1 MAIFSQSGLH
11 LKSSRRAGSYLQRCG
26 LFSGH
31 VRSHLQ
37 RGQSVAI
44 RSKLQLK
51 SSRRV
56 LTRRSSFSGHVRSS
70 HGRLLVRSSAEIS
83 DSNSSSCGS
92 SEITPPT
99 SDPISKL
106 SVLTALALL
115 LPAIVTAQAS
125 AKPAGKTRKKARAV
139 PTMQLEERK
148 EWVKGLPRIEETIP
162 YTEVLELR
170 EADKVKHIIKHPNSR
185 LKERPERVFVV
196 LGDDRVVRCVLPPPD
211 RDEQFWTSWENLELN
226 SLLIDAFSPAIP
238 APKVEGWA
246 AKGPSLTLLWK
257 IQEWFNK
264 PKSGKKGTA
273 SARMEELARTR
284 RELEQERKEMQ
295 AEERRLEA
303 EAVKEMKLARAQARA
318 QREQEERMRRKEE
331 KWARDS
337 ANRELRMQQQA
348 LDRADWSNF
357 FYSASRNE
365 GFRFLMGVFFFWL
378 FYQTVVVGVKKRK
391 QDYEDRLKIEQAEE
405 EERRKM
411 REWEGEMEAAEALS
425 TTQAWGKEGMSEE
438 EKKRLEEVENNPQL
452 KMGMKFMK
460 SGARVRR
467 AKGRRPP
474 QFLDLDADVK
484 FADVAG
490 LGDIRK
496 ELEEIVDFFTYG
508 EKYRRRGSKIPAGI
522 LLCGEPGTGKT
533 LLAKAVAGE
542 AGVNFFSISASQF
555 VEIYVGVGA
564 SRVRALY
571 NEARENAPAVVF
583 IDELDAV
590 GRQRGLIGGSG
601 GQERDSTLNQLLTCL
616 DGFEGRGEVITI
628 AATNRPDILDTA
640 LVRPGRFDRKI
651 YIPKPGT
658 KGRAEILKVHA
669 RNKPMAEEVDYDA
682 VAEMTDGMVGAQLAN
697 ILDVAALQVL
707 RDRRSEITTDD
718 LLEAAQLEEGGHP
731 DPRPRSDYL
740 LWMLALNEA
749 SMAAFAANCPDLKQ
763 IQLVTIVPRM
773 GEEKGAVRFKTDRT
787 KFELQSV
794 SRQGMLDYIA
804 VQLAPRAADEIW
816 NGIDNMSTIWADTVD
831 QARAAARDFVYAGLS
846 DKGDLYG
853 LHDCVYDYESVKSV
867 DIEAL
872 KVVNQCYDRAL
883 EFLKRNQTLVNK
895 IVEVLVKERVI
906 RQVEFAQLVATY
918 GNLDPP
924 PPTPMEIRNRSLAAF
939 QESMIADKR
948 SIRK

>member
-1 MAIFSQSGLH
+1 MASMAHALTLPSMGVLDAKINGGA
-11 LKSSRRAGSYLQRCG
+11 KSRRRVAARAAGCIRRKNLPLGDNCIGIGWDPLHMG
-26 LFSGH
+26 LLPVADRARVNLVADFTN
-31 VRSHLQ
+31 VRN
-37 RGQSVAI
+37 
-44 RSKLQLK
+44 QLK

-56 LTRRSSFSGHVRSS
+56 MAFLQRSTLLSGHVRGHTTGQS
-70 HGRLLVRSSAEIS
+70 GRLSVRCSADFP
-83 DSNSSSCGS
+83 DSMELDPSLSNES
-92 SEITPPT
+92 SESKEELCTTASTQSMAKLGVYT
-99 SDPISKL
+99 S
-106 SVLTALALL
+106 LALV
-115 LPAIVTAQAS
+115 LPAVITAQAS
-125 AKPAGKTRKKARAV
+125 AKVAQKVKKKAKVPKAV

-148 EWVKGLPRIEETIP
+148 QWVQGLPRIDETIP

-185 LKERPERVFVV
+185 LKERPERVLVV
-196 LGDDRVVRCVLPPPD
+196 LEDDRVVRCVLPPPD
-211 RDEQFWTSWENLELN
+211 RDEQFWTNWESMELN

-238 APKVEGWA
+238 PAKVEGWA
-246 AKGPSLTLLWK
+246 GKGPSLTFLYK
-257 IQEWFNK
+257 IQDFFRK
-264 PKSGKKGTA
+264 RKSSTSKGAKGSKSTN
-273 SARMEELARTR
+273 SRLEELAKAR
-284 RELEQERKEMQ
+284 REMELERKNLES
-295 AEERRLEA
+295 ETRRLEA
-303 EAVKEMKLARAQARA
+303 QRIQDMKKARAQAQMA
-318 QREQEERMRRKEE
+318 REQAERVRKKEE
-331 KWARDS
+331 NWARD
-337 ANRELRMQQQA
+337 AEKRQLRMQQQA
-348 LDRADWSNF
+348 QDSVDWSNF

-391 QDYEDRLKIEQAEE
+391 QDYEDRLKIEAAEE

-411 REWEGEMEAAEALS
+411 REWESEMEAAEAA
-425 TTQAWGKEGMSEE
+425 TTTEEWGKEGMSEE
-438 EKKRLEEVENNPQL
+438 EKKRLEELEKNPQL
-452 KMGMKFMK
+452 QMGMKFMK

-474 QFLDLDADVK
+474 QYLDLDADVK

-658 KGRAEILKVHA
+658 KGRAEILRVHA

-707 RDRRSEITTDD
+707 RERRSEITTDD

-773 GEEKGAVRFKTDRT
+773 GEEKGAVRFRTDRT

-816 NGIDNMSTIWADTVD
+816 NGVDNVSLP
-831 QARAAARDFVYAGLS
+831 RS
-846 DKGDLYG
+846 
-853 LHDCVYDYESVKSV
+853 
-867 DIEAL
+867 
-872 KVVNQCYDRAL
+872 CYL
-883 EFLKRNQTLVNK
+883 
-895 IVEVLVKERVI
+895 
-906 RQVEFAQLVATY
+906 
-918 GNLDPP
+918 
-924 PPTPMEIRNRSLAAF
+924 
-939 QESMIADKR
+939 
-948 SIRK
+948 